1 MDNSKDELFTSS
13 HLLMLLAYTVF
24 SIILVAEIFI
34 MHWEKWV
41 AFRIFGGVI
50 LAWYIYFSKV
60 GSGHLRLWICSL
72 LMMVTYFYY
81 GTHDTSF
88 FDLAVVICIVMFLYT
103 LTGIS
108 SLVTLSQCTYYFTML
123 YAVISFLLS
132 GETFTPLVISRLV
145 LHVAIVTADALLA
158 RTIIKKWQAILGK
171 SREEIEKL
179 NESTGRLND
188 FIANVSHEIRT
199 PINTIQG
206 ICSMEIGEETDPEK
220 KEKLVSI
227 MEAGKR
233 IGEQITNV
241 LDFSE
246 IDRNDVANNYEDYM
260 LSSVFN
266 DIVSELEPHRKKNIE
281 LVINIDPTLPSVMNT
296 DVGKLKKILWHLLI
310 NGIKFTNEG
319 GVYVHVS
326 SVPHEYG
333 INLLIEVKDTGI
345 GMDEAQLEQMYE
357 GFYKADS
364 GRDRSTGGLGLGMM
378 IVHGFTKALG
388 GFLIVESNPGEGTCV
403 KVSIPNRVVD
413 PSACMSVKD
422 RESISLG
429 AFLHFEKYPNP
440 HVREFYDAM
449 VKNMVTGLKVTM
461 HRVDNLDALRALTV
475 NKTLTHLFVGPEEY
489 NSAVDYIEHLA
500 QNVLVTV
507 VANPEELR
515 RPKSSK
521 VRVMPKPFYCFPV
534 VSILNSKPGDV
545 IDDDEEISFPG
556 VRVLVV
562 DDEPMNL
569 IVSSG
574 MLRRYGMYV
583 STCESGQEAI
593 EYCRQNEYDVIFM
606 DHMMPVMDG
615 VEAMKR
621 IRSDQT
627 RIKSVTPI
635 IAFTANSVSSAREM
649 FKRSGFDGFLAKPVD
664 KIELERVLKHVL
676 PPALIVKGKA
686 KPSKKIEEQT
696 GLHEQVDI
704 EKSIPSCNRGDDLFE
719 RLKSVD
725 VDILAG
731 MHYCQDEP
739 EFYGTIL
746 EQYHKESAG
755 KKTRIRAA
763 LEDGILEDYA
773 TQVHAIKSSSKMI
786 GANRLSEAAKKQEEA
801 AKRGDMEAVL
811 ASHKEMMA
819 LYESVLQA
827 IKPKEETGS
836 ATAVKDEAVNIPDK
850 DETAAESASYGE
862 VFEFEPEGGN
872 E

>member
-1 MDNSKDELFTSS
+1 
-13 HLLMLLAYTVF
+13 MLLAYTVF

-41 AFRIFGGVI
+41 AFLIFGGVI

-123 YAVISFLLS
+123 YAVISFILS

-266 DIVSELEPHRKKNIE
+266 DTVSELEPHRKKNIE

-345 GMDEAQLEQMYE
+345 GMDEAQLEQMY
-357 GFYKADS
+357 
-364 GRDRSTGGLGLGMM
+364 
-378 IVHGFTKALG
+378 
-388 GFLIVESNPGEGTCV
+388 
-403 KVSIPNRVVD
+403 
-413 PSACMSVKD
+413 
-422 RESISLG
+422 
-429 AFLHFEKYPNP
+429 
-440 HVREFYDAM
+440 
-449 VKNMVTGLKVTM
+449 
-461 HRVDNLDALRALTV
+461 
-475 NKTLTHLFVGPEEY
+475 
-489 NSAVDYIEHLA
+489 
-500 QNVLVTV
+500 
-507 VANPEELR
+507 
-515 RPKSSK
+515 
-521 VRVMPKPFYCFPV
+521 
-534 VSILNSKPGDV
+534 
-545 IDDDEEISFPG
+545 
-556 VRVLVV
+556 
-562 DDEPMNL
+562 
-569 IVSSG
+569 
-574 MLRRYGMYV
+574 
-583 STCESGQEAI
+583 
-593 EYCRQNEYDVIFM
+593 
-606 DHMMPVMDG
+606 
-615 VEAMKR
+615 
-621 IRSDQT
+621 
-627 RIKSVTPI
+627 
-635 IAFTANSVSSAREM
+635 
-649 FKRSGFDGFLAKPVD
+649 
-664 KIELERVLKHVL
+664 
-676 PPALIVKGKA
+676 
-686 KPSKKIEEQT
+686 
-696 GLHEQVDI
+696 
-704 EKSIPSCNRGDDLFE
+704 
-719 RLKSVD
+719 
-725 VDILAG
+725 
-731 MHYCQDEP
+731 
-739 EFYGTIL
+739 
-746 EQYHKESAG
+746 
-755 KKTRIRAA
+755 
-763 LEDGILEDYA
+763 
-773 TQVHAIKSSSKMI
+773 
-786 GANRLSEAAKKQEEA
+786 
-801 AKRGDMEAVL
+801 
-811 ASHKEMMA
+811 
-819 LYESVLQA
+819 
-827 IKPKEETGS
+827 
-836 ATAVKDEAVNIPDK
+836 
-850 DETAAESASYGE
+850 
-862 VFEFEPEGGN
+862 
-872 E
+872 

>member
-24 SIILVAEIFI
+24 SAILVAEIFV
-34 MHWEKWV
+34 MNWEKWV
-41 AFRIFGGVI
+41 AFLIFGGVI

-103 LTGIS
+103 LTGIA

-145 LHVAIVTADALLA
+145 LHVAIVTVDALLA

-296 DVGKLKKILWHLLI
+296 DVGKLKKILWHILI

-333 INLLIEVKDTGI
+333 INLLIEVRDTGI

-388 GFLIVESNPGEGTCV
+388 GFMIVDSTPGEGTCV
-403 KVSIPNRVVD
+403 KVSIPNRIVD
-413 PSACMSVKD
+413 PSVCMSVKD

-440 HVREFYDAM
+440 HVREFYDEM

-489 NSAVDYIEHLA
+489 NGSVDYIEHLA
-500 QNVLVTV
+500 QNILVTV
-507 VANPEELR
+507 IANPEELC
-515 RPKSSK
+515 RPKNSK

-534 VSILNSKPGDV
+534 VGILNSKPGDV

-649 FKRSGFDGFLAKPVD
+649 FKRNGFDGFIAKPVD
-664 KIELERVLKHVL
+664 NVELERVLKHVL

-686 KPSKKIEEQT
+686 KNHKKDVKQTVTGPIEDVNKQ
-696 GLHEQVDI
+696 
-704 EKSIPSCNRGDDLFE
+704 IPAFNPKDDLFD
-719 RLKSVD
+719 RLKAVD
-725 VDILAG
+725 VDVFTG

-739 EFYGTIL
+739 DFYKTIL
-746 EQYHKESAG
+746 EQYRKESSV
-755 KKTRIRAA
+755 KKQRMADA
-763 LEDGILEDYA
+763 LENGILEDYA

-786 GANRLSEAAKKQEEA
+786 GAGKLSEKAKALEDA
-801 AKRGDMEAVL
+801 AKRGDMEAVK
-811 ASHKEMMA
+811 ASHKDLMD
-819 LYESVLQA
+819 LYDIVLGA
-827 IKPKEETGS
+827 IKPEDEIKED
-836 ATAVKDEAVNIPDK
+836 VK
-850 DETAAESASYGE
+850 ESVKENPKKILKEDIE

>member
-24 SIILVAEIFI
+24 SAILVAEIFV
-34 MHWEKWV
+34 MNWEKWV
-41 AFRIFGGVI
+41 AFLIFGGVI

-103 LTGIS
+103 LTGIA
-108 SLVTLSQCTYYFTML
+108 SLVTLSQCTYYFTMI
-123 YAVISFLLS
+123 YAIITLLLS

-145 LHVAIVTADALLA
+145 LHVAIVTADAQLA
-158 RTIIKKWQAILGK
+158 RIIIKKWQAILGQ

-206 ICSMEIGEETDPEK
+206 ICSMEISEESDPER

-266 DIVSELEPHRKKNIE
+266 DIVSELEPHRKKNLE
-281 LVINIDPTLPSVMNT
+281 LVINVDPSLPSVMNT
-296 DVGKLKKILWHLLI
+296 DVGKLKKILWHLII

-333 INLLIEVKDTGI
+333 INLLIEVRDTGI

-388 GFLIVESNPGEGTCV
+388 GFMIVDSTPGEGTCV
-403 KVSIPNRVVD
+403 KVSIPNRIVD
-413 PSACMSVKD
+413 PSVCMSVKD

-440 HVREFYDAM
+440 HVREFYDEM
-449 VKNMVTGLKVTM
+449 VKNLVTGLKVTM

-489 NSAVDYIEHLA
+489 NGSVDFIEHLA
-500 QNVLVTV
+500 QNILVTV
-507 VANPEELR
+507 IANPEELC
-515 RPKSSK
+515 RPKNSK

-534 VSILNSKPGDV
+534 VGILNSKPGDT

-569 IVSSG
+569 IVSAG

-583 STCESGQEAI
+583 TTCESGQEAI
-593 EYCRQNEYDVIFM
+593 ELCRQNEYDVILM

-627 RIKSVTPI
+627 RIKAVTPI

-649 FKRSGFDGFLAKPVD
+649 FKRNGFDGFIAKPVD
-664 KIELERVLKHVL
+664 NVELERVLKHVL

-686 KPSKKIEEQT
+686 KNHKKDVKQTVTGPIEDVNKQ
-696 GLHEQVDI
+696 
-704 EKSIPSCNRGDDLFE
+704 IPAFNPKDDLFD
-719 RLKSVD
+719 RLKAVD
-725 VDILAG
+725 VDVFTG

-739 EFYGTIL
+739 DFYKTIL
-746 EQYHKESAG
+746 EQYRKESSV
-755 KKTRIRAA
+755 KKQRMAEA
-763 LEDGILEDYA
+763 LENGILEDYA

-786 GANRLSEAAKKQEEA
+786 GAGKLSEKAKALEDA
-801 AKRGDMEAVL
+801 AKRGDMEAVK
-811 ASHKEMMA
+811 ASHKDMMD
-819 LYESVLQA
+819 LYDIVLGA
-827 IKPKEETGS
+827 IKPEDEIKED
-836 ATAVKDEAVNIPDK
+836 VK
-850 DETAAESASYGE
+850 ESVKENPKKVLKEDIE

>member
-24 SIILVAEIFI
+24 SAILVAEIFV
-34 MHWEKWV
+34 MNWEKWV
-41 AFRIFGGVI
+41 AFLIFGGVI

-103 LTGIS
+103 LTGIA

-123 YAVISFLLS
+123 YAIITLLLS
-132 GETFTPLVISRLV
+132 GETFTPLVISK
-145 LHVAIVTADALLA
+145 LA
-158 RTIIKKWQAILGK
+158 RIIIKKWKAILGQSK
-171 SREEIEKL
+171 EEIEKL

-206 ICSMEIGEETDPEK
+206 ICSMEISEETDPER

-266 DIVSELEPHRKKNIE
+266 DIVSELEPHRKKDLE
-281 LVINIDPTLPSVMNT
+281 LVINVDPSLPSVMNT
-296 DVGKLKKILWHLLI
+296 DVGKLKKILWHLII

-333 INLLIEVKDTGI
+333 INLLIEVRDTGI

-364 GRDRSTGGLGLGMM
+364 GRDRSTGGLGLGIM

-388 GFLIVESNPGEGTCV
+388 GFMIVDSTPGEGTCV
-403 KVSIPNRVVD
+403 KVSIPNRIVD
-413 PSACMSVKD
+413 PSVCMSVKD

-440 HVREFYDAM
+440 HVREFYDEM
-449 VKNMVTGLKVTM
+449 VKNLVTGLKVTM

-489 NSAVDYIEHLA
+489 NGSVDYIEHLA
-500 QNVLVTV
+500 QNILVTV
-507 VANPEELR
+507 IANPEELC
-515 RPKSSK
+515 RPKNSK

-534 VSILNSKPGDV
+534 VGILNSKPGDT

-569 IVSSG
+569 IVSAG

-583 STCESGQEAI
+583 TTCESGQEAI
-593 EYCRQNEYDVIFM
+593 ELCRQNEYDVILM

-627 RIKSVTPI
+627 RIKAVTPI

-649 FKRSGFDGFLAKPVD
+649 FKRNGFDGFIAKPVD
-664 KIELERVLKHVL
+664 NVELERVLKHVL

-686 KPSKKIEEQT
+686 KNHKK
-696 GLHEQVDI
+696 DI
-704 EKSIPSCNRGDDLFE
+704 KPAVMGPVEDVNKQIPAFNPKDDLFD
-719 RLKSVD
+719 RLKAVD
-725 VDILAG
+725 VDVFTG

-739 EFYGTIL
+739 DFYKTIL
-746 EQYHKESAG
+746 EQYRKESSV
-755 KKTRIRAA
+755 KKQRMADA
-763 LEDGILEDYA
+763 LENGILEDYA

-786 GANRLSEAAKKQEEA
+786 GAGKLSEKAKALEDA
-801 AKRGDMEAVL
+801 AKRGDMEAVK
-811 ASHKEMMA
+811 ASHKDMMD
-819 LYESVLQA
+819 LYDIVLGA
-827 IKPKEETGS
+827 IKPEDEIKED
-836 ATAVKDEAVNIPDK
+836 VK
-850 DETAAESASYGE
+850 ESVKENPKKILKEDIE

>member
-24 SIILVAEIFI
+24 SAILVAEIFV
-34 MHWEKWV
+34 MNWEKWV
-41 AFRIFGGVI
+41 AFLIFGGVI

-103 LTGIS
+103 LTGIA

-123 YAVISFLLS
+123 YAIITLLLS

-145 LHVAIVTADALLA
+145 LHVAIVTADAQLA
-158 RTIIKKWQAILGK
+158 RIIIKKWQAILGQ

-206 ICSMEIGEETDPEK
+206 ICSMEISEETDPER

-266 DIVSELEPHRKKNIE
+266 DIVSELEPHRKKNLE
-281 LVINIDPTLPSVMNT
+281 LVINVDPSLPSVMNT
-296 DVGKLKKILWHLLI
+296 DVGKLKKILWHLII

-333 INLLIEVKDTGI
+333 INLLIEVRDTGI

-388 GFLIVESNPGEGTCV
+388 GFMIVDSTPGEGTCV
-403 KVSIPNRVVD
+403 KVSIPNRIVD
-413 PSACMSVKD
+413 PSVCMSVKD

-440 HVREFYDAM
+440 HVREFYDEM
-449 VKNMVTGLKVTM
+449 VKNLVTGLKVTM

-489 NSAVDYIEHLA
+489 NGSVDFIEHLA
-500 QNVLVTV
+500 QNILVTV
-507 VANPEELR
+507 IANPEELC
-515 RPKSSK
+515 RPKNSK

-534 VSILNSKPGDV
+534 VGILNSKPGDT

-569 IVSSG
+569 IVSAG

-583 STCESGQEAI
+583 TTCESGQEAI
-593 EYCRQNEYDVIFM
+593 ELCRQNEYDVILM

-627 RIKSVTPI
+627 RIKAVTPI

-649 FKRSGFDGFLAKPVD
+649 FKRNGFDGFIAKPVD
-664 KIELERVLKHVL
+664 NVELERVLKHVL

-686 KPSKKIEEQT
+686 KNHKKDVKQTVTGPIEDVKKQ
-696 GLHEQVDI
+696 
-704 EKSIPSCNRGDDLFE
+704 IPAFNPKDDLFD
-719 RLKSVD
+719 RLKAVD
-725 VDILAG
+725 VDVFTG

-739 EFYGTIL
+739 DFYKTIL
-746 EQYHKESAG
+746 EQYRKESSV
-755 KKTRIRAA
+755 KKQRMADA
-763 LEDGILEDYA
+763 LENGILEDYA

-786 GANRLSEAAKKQEEA
+786 GAGKLSEKAKALEDA
-801 AKRGDMEAVL
+801 AKRGDMEAVK
-811 ASHKEMMA
+811 ASHKDMID
-819 LYESVLQA
+819 LYDIVLGA
-827 IKPKEETGS
+827 IKPEDEIKED
-836 ATAVKDEAVNIPDK
+836 VK
-850 DETAAESASYGE
+850 ESVKENPKKILKEDIE
-862 VFEFEPEGGN
+862 VFEFEPEGEN

>member
-24 SIILVAEIFI
+24 SAILVAEIFV
-34 MHWEKWV
+34 MNWEKWV
-41 AFRIFGGVI
+41 AFLIFGGVI

-103 LTGIS
+103 LTGIA

-123 YAVISFLLS
+123 YAIITLLLS

-145 LHVAIVTADALLA
+145 LHVAIVTADAQLA
-158 RTIIKKWQAILGK
+158 RIIIKKWKAILGQSK
-171 SREEIEKL
+171 EEIEKL

-206 ICSMEIGEETDPEK
+206 ICSMEISEETDPER

-266 DIVSELEPHRKKNIE
+266 DIVSELEPHRKKDLE
-281 LVINIDPTLPSVMNT
+281 LVINVDPSLPSVMNT
-296 DVGKLKKILWHLLI
+296 DVGKLKKILWHLII

-333 INLLIEVKDTGI
+333 INLLIEVRDTGI

-364 GRDRSTGGLGLGMM
+364 GRDRSTGGLGLGIM

-388 GFLIVESNPGEGTCV
+388 GFMIVDSTPGEGTCV
-403 KVSIPNRVVD
+403 KVSIPNRIVD
-413 PSACMSVKD
+413 PSVCMSVKD

-440 HVREFYDAM
+440 HVREFYDEM
-449 VKNMVTGLKVTM
+449 VKNLVTGLKVTM

-489 NSAVDYIEHLA
+489 NGSVDYIEHLA
-500 QNVLVTV
+500 QNILVTV
-507 VANPEELR
+507 IANPEELC
-515 RPKSSK
+515 RPKNSK

-534 VSILNSKPGDV
+534 VGILNSKPGDT

-569 IVSSG
+569 IVSAG

-583 STCESGQEAI
+583 TTCESGQEAI
-593 EYCRQNEYDVIFM
+593 ELCRQNEYDVILM

-627 RIKSVTPI
+627 RIKAVTPI

-649 FKRSGFDGFLAKPVD
+649 FKRNGFDGFIAKPVD
-664 KIELERVLKHVL
+664 NVELERVLKHVL

-686 KPSKKIEEQT
+686 KNHKK
-696 GLHEQVDI
+696 DI
-704 EKSIPSCNRGDDLFE
+704 KPAVMGPVEDVNKQIPAFNPKDDLFD
-719 RLKSVD
+719 RLKAVD
-725 VDILAG
+725 VDVFTG

-739 EFYGTIL
+739 DFYKTIL
-746 EQYHKESAG
+746 EQYRKESSV
-755 KKTRIRAA
+755 KKQRMADA
-763 LEDGILEDYA
+763 LENGILEDYA

-786 GANRLSEAAKKQEEA
+786 GAGKLSEKAKALEDA
-801 AKRGDMEAVL
+801 AKRGDMEAVK
-811 ASHKEMMA
+811 ASHKDMMD
-819 LYESVLQA
+819 LYDIVLGA
-827 IKPKEETGS
+827 IKPEDEIKED
-836 ATAVKDEAVNIPDK
+836 VK
-850 DETAAESASYGE
+850 ESVKENPKKILKEDIE

>member
-24 SIILVAEIFI
+24 SAILVAEIFV
-34 MHWEKWV
+34 MNWEKWV
-41 AFRIFGGVI
+41 AFLIFGGVI

-103 LTGIS
+103 LTGIA
-108 SLVTLSQCTYYFTML
+108 SLVTLSQCTYYFTMI
-123 YAVISFLLS
+123 YAIITLLLS

-145 LHVAIVTADALLA
+145 LHVAIVTADAQLA
-158 RTIIKKWQAILGK
+158 RIIIKKWQAILGQ

-206 ICSMEIGEETDPEK
+206 ICSMEISEETDPER

-266 DIVSELEPHRKKNIE
+266 DIVSELEPHRKKNLE
-281 LVINIDPTLPSVMNT
+281 LVINVDPSLPSVMNT
-296 DVGKLKKILWHLLI
+296 DVGKLKKILWHLII

-333 INLLIEVKDTGI
+333 INLLIEVRDTGI

-388 GFLIVESNPGEGTCV
+388 GFMIVDSTPGEGTCV
-403 KVSIPNRVVD
+403 KVSIPNRIVD
-413 PSACMSVKD
+413 PSVCMSVKD

-440 HVREFYDAM
+440 HVREFYDEM
-449 VKNMVTGLKVTM
+449 VKNLVTGLKVTM

-489 NSAVDYIEHLA
+489 NGSVDFIEHLA
-500 QNVLVTV
+500 QNILVTV
-507 VANPEELR
+507 IANPEELC
-515 RPKSSK
+515 RPKNSK

-534 VSILNSKPGDV
+534 VGILNSKPGDT

-569 IVSSG
+569 IVSAG

-583 STCESGQEAI
+583 TTCESGQEAI
-593 EYCRQNEYDVIFM
+593 ELCRQNEYDVILM

-627 RIKSVTPI
+627 RIKAVTPI

-649 FKRSGFDGFLAKPVD
+649 FKRNGFDGFIAKPVD
-664 KIELERVLKHVL
+664 NVELERVLKHVL

-686 KPSKKIEEQT
+686 KNHKKDVKQTVTGPIEDVKKQ
-696 GLHEQVDI
+696 
-704 EKSIPSCNRGDDLFE
+704 IPAFNPKDDLFD
-719 RLKSVD
+719 RLKAVD
-725 VDILAG
+725 VDVFTG

-739 EFYGTIL
+739 DFYKTIL
-746 EQYHKESAG
+746 EQYRKESSV
-755 KKTRIRAA
+755 KKQRMADA
-763 LEDGILEDYA
+763 LENGILEDYA

-786 GANRLSEAAKKQEEA
+786 GAGKLSEKAKALEDA
-801 AKRGDMEAVL
+801 AKRGDMEAVK
-811 ASHKEMMA
+811 ASHKDMID
-819 LYESVLQA
+819 LYDIVLGA
-827 IKPKEETGS
+827 IKPEDEIKED
-836 ATAVKDEAVNIPDK
+836 VK
-850 DETAAESASYGE
+850 ESVKENPKKILKEDIE

>member
-24 SIILVAEIFI
+24 SAILVAEIFV
-34 MHWEKWV
+34 MNWEKWV
-41 AFRIFGGVI
+41 AFLIFGGVI

-103 LTGIS
+103 LTGIA

-123 YAVISFLLS
+123 YAIITLLLS

-145 LHVAIVTADALLA
+145 LHVAIVTADAQLA
-158 RTIIKKWQAILGK
+158 RIIIKKWQAILGQSK
-171 SREEIEKL
+171 EEIEKL

-206 ICSMEIGEETDPEK
+206 ICSMEISEETDPER

-266 DIVSELEPHRKKNIE
+266 DIVSELEPHRKKDLE
-281 LVINIDPTLPSVMNT
+281 LVINVDPSLPSVMNT
-296 DVGKLKKILWHLLI
+296 DVGKLKKILWHLII

-333 INLLIEVKDTGI
+333 INLLIEVRDTGI

-364 GRDRSTGGLGLGMM
+364 GRDRSTGGLGLGIM

-388 GFLIVESNPGEGTCV
+388 GFMIVDSTPGEGTCV
-403 KVSIPNRVVD
+403 KVSIPNRIVD
-413 PSACMSVKD
+413 PSVCMSVKD

-440 HVREFYDAM
+440 HVREFYDEM
-449 VKNMVTGLKVTM
+449 VKNLVTGLKVTM

-489 NSAVDYIEHLA
+489 NGSVDYIEHLA
-500 QNVLVTV
+500 QNILVTV
-507 VANPEELR
+507 IANPEELC
-515 RPKSSK
+515 RPKNSK

-534 VSILNSKPGDV
+534 VGILNSKPGDT

-569 IVSSG
+569 IVSAG

-583 STCESGQEAI
+583 TTCESGQEAI
-593 EYCRQNEYDVIFM
+593 ELCRQNEYDVILM

-627 RIKSVTPI
+627 RIKAVTPI

-649 FKRSGFDGFLAKPVD
+649 FKRNGFDGFIAKPVD
-664 KIELERVLKHVL
+664 NVELERVLKHVL

-686 KPSKKIEEQT
+686 KNHKKDVKPAVMGPVEDVNKQ
-696 GLHEQVDI
+696 
-704 EKSIPSCNRGDDLFE
+704 IPAFNPKDDLFD
-719 RLKSVD
+719 RLKAVD
-725 VDILAG
+725 VDVFTG

-739 EFYGTIL
+739 DFYKTIL
-746 EQYHKESAG
+746 EQYRKESSV
-755 KKTRIRAA
+755 KKQRMADA
-763 LEDGILEDYA
+763 LENGILEDYA

-786 GANRLSEAAKKQEEA
+786 GAGKLSEKAKALEDA
-801 AKRGDMEAVL
+801 AKRGDMEAVK
-811 ASHKEMMA
+811 ASHKDMMD
-819 LYESVLQA
+819 LYDIVLGA
-827 IKPKEETGS
+827 IKPEDEIKED
-836 ATAVKDEAVNIPDK
+836 VK
-850 DETAAESASYGE
+850 ESVKENPKKILKEDIE

>member
-24 SIILVAEIFI
+24 SAILVAEIFV
-34 MHWEKWV
+34 MNWEKWV
-41 AFRIFGGVI
+41 AFLIFGGVI

-103 LTGIS
+103 LTGIA

-123 YAVISFLLS
+123 YAIITLLLS

-145 LHVAIVTADALLA
+145 LHVAIVTADAQLA
-158 RTIIKKWQAILGK
+158 RIIIKKWQAILGQ

-206 ICSMEIGEETDPEK
+206 ICSMEISEETDPER

-266 DIVSELEPHRKKNIE
+266 DIVSELEPHRKKNLE
-281 LVINIDPTLPSVMNT
+281 LVINVDPSLPSVMNT
-296 DVGKLKKILWHLLI
+296 DVGKLKKILWHLII

-333 INLLIEVKDTGI
+333 INLLIEVRDTGI

-388 GFLIVESNPGEGTCV
+388 GFMIVDSTPGEGTCV
-403 KVSIPNRVVD
+403 KVSIPNRIVD
-413 PSACMSVKD
+413 PSVCMSVKD

-440 HVREFYDAM
+440 HVREFYDEM
-449 VKNMVTGLKVTM
+449 VKNLVTGLKVAM

-489 NSAVDYIEHLA
+489 NGSVDFIEHLA
-500 QNVLVTV
+500 QNILVTV
-507 VANPEELR
+507 IANPEELC
-515 RPKSSK
+515 RPKNSK

-534 VSILNSKPGDV
+534 VGILNSKPGDT

-569 IVSSG
+569 IVSAG

-583 STCESGQEAI
+583 TTCESGQEAI
-593 EYCRQNEYDVIFM
+593 ELCRQNEYDVILM

-627 RIKSVTPI
+627 RIKTVTPI

-649 FKRSGFDGFLAKPVD
+649 FKRNGFDGFIAKPVD
-664 KIELERVLKHVL
+664 NVELERVLKHVL

-686 KPSKKIEEQT
+686 KNHKKDVKQTVTGPIEDVKKQ
-696 GLHEQVDI
+696 
-704 EKSIPSCNRGDDLFE
+704 IPAFNPKDDLFD
-719 RLKSVD
+719 RLKAVD
-725 VDILAG
+725 VDVFTG

-739 EFYGTIL
+739 DFYKTIL
-746 EQYHKESAG
+746 EQYRKESSV
-755 KKTRIRAA
+755 KKQRMADA
-763 LEDGILEDYA
+763 LENGILEDYA

-786 GANRLSEAAKKQEEA
+786 GAGKLSEKAKALEDA
-801 AKRGDMEAVL
+801 AKRGDMEAVK
-811 ASHKEMMA
+811 ASHKDMMD
-819 LYESVLQA
+819 LYDIVLGA
-827 IKPKEETGS
+827 IKPEDEIKED
-836 ATAVKDEAVNIPDK
+836 VK
-850 DETAAESASYGE
+850 ESVKENPKKILKEDIE